1 MLRRTLFACMFVGC
15 AAFATAQDVKPKQ
28 PADAEPPVRLRGVLP
43 QYWKQLGL
51 SDDQVQQIYKIQ
63 ATYNEEIEKLEEQI
77 KALKEKMAKERSA
90 VLTKE
95 QKERLE
101 KIIKDKIG
109 GN

>member
-1 MLRRTLFACMFVGC
+1 MFRKLLLCG
-15 AAFATAQDVKPKQ
+15 AFVLMAGAVSAQDNKPVVKPAQ
-28 PADAEPPVRLRGVLP
+28 DPAARLRGILP
-43 QYWKQLGL
+43 TYWKQLGL
-51 SDDQVQQIYKIQ
+51 SDDQIQQVYKIQ

-77 KALKEKMAKERSA
+77 KALKEKMSKERSA

-109 GN
+109 G